1 MNLEIKL
8 KAGFFKTQ
16 DYCLTLEAERIILN
30 PRDDMERERLVIEEK
45 ELKSFSI
52 ITRNY
57 DSGELEIIT
66 DNNIYT
72 GSFSSCADWEELFR
86 GLDQEFGDKFIFRHG
101 NG

>member
-16 DYCLTLEAERIILN
+16 DYYLTLEAERIILN

-72 GSFSSCADWEELFR
+72 GSFSSCTDWEELFR
-86 GLDQEFGDKFIFRHG
+86 GFAQEFGDKFIFRHG

>member
-16 DYCLTLEAERIILN
+16 EYNLILETDRIILN
-30 PRDDMERERLVIEEK
+30 PRDEMERERLVIEEK
-45 ELKSFSI
+45 ELKSLSI

-66 DNNIYT
+66 DHNIYT

-86 GLDQEFGDKFIFRHG
+86 GLDQVLGDKFIFSHG

>member
-16 DYCLTLEAERIILN
+16 DYYLTLEAERIILN
-30 PRDDMERERLVIEEK
+30 PRDDAARERLVIEEK

-52 ITRNY
+52 ITGNY
-57 DSGELEIIT
+57 NSGEVEIIT
-66 DNNIYT
+66 DHNIYT

-86 GLDQEFGDKFIFRHG
+86 GLAQEFGDKFIFRHG

>member
-16 DYCLTLEAERIILN
+16 DYYLTLEAERIILN
-30 PRDDMERERLVIEEK
+30 PRDDAARERLVIEEK

-52 ITRNY
+52 ITGNY
-57 DSGELEIIT
+57 NSGEVEIIT
-66 DNNIYT
+66 DHNIYT

-86 GLDQEFGDKFIFRHG
+86 GLAQEFGDKFVFRHG